1 MKIRFFGSISQTRE
15 LDLTLEGEKELLDVI
30 RGNEVLKKNL
40 LLNNSIRP
48 DVLVLINGIDY
59 RLLGGSKA
67 KLNEGDEIVIIPIN
81 HGG

>member
-1 MKIRFFGSISQTRE
+1 MKIRFFGSVSQVRE

-30 RGNEVLKKNL
+30 RGNDILKQSL

-59 RLLGGSKA
+59 RLLGGGKA
-67 KLNEGDEIVIIPIN
+67 KLNQGDEVVIIPIN